1 VVHKADKDDS
11 RAASPAVGPDG
22 GGEEQRAALA
32 EVLGD
37 GGMMMAVKA
46 NKALLTMP
54 VDALRT
60 SLPVLWRVIGAEAT
74 VERGSPLLSATAAQ
88 LSGALAALVRPHWL
102 WSLLLKPD

>member
-1 VVHKADKDDS
+1 
-11 RAASPAVGPDG
+11 
-22 GGEEQRAALA
+22 
-32 EVLGD
+32 VLGD
-37 GGMMMAVKA
+37 GGMTMAVTA

-74 VERGSPLLSATAAQ
+74 VAAVERGSPLLSATAAQ

-102 WSLLLKPD
+102 WSPLLKPD